1 MTQNL
6 DFKSLL
12 GENEPV
18 KPPFYT
24 VYKNLFSLKFETG
37 SYLNGKNS
45 VHLGK
50 YQISQHSEFSLE
62 T

>member
-18 KPPFYT
+18 GPHFYT
-24 VYKNLFSLKFETG
+24 VYYKNLFSLKFETG
-37 SYLNGKNS
+37 SYLIMEKI
-45 VHLGK
+45 L
-50 YQISQHSEFSLE
+50 Y

>member
-18 KPPFYT
+18 KPLFYT
-24 VYKNLFSLKFETG
+24 VYKNLSSLKSETG
-37 SYLNGKNS
+37 SYLIMGKI
-45 VHLGK
+45 L
-50 YQISQHSEFSLE
+50 Y

>member
-18 KPPFYT
+18 KPLFYT

-37 SYLNGKNS
+37 SYLITEKI
-45 VHLGK
+45 L
-50 YQISQHSEFSLE
+50 Y

>member
-6 DFKSLL
+6 EFKSLL

-18 KPPFYT
+18 KPHLYT

-37 SYLNGKNS
+37 SYLIMGKILYTQVN
-45 VHLGK
+45 
-50 YQISQHSEFSLE
+50 IR
-62 T
+62 